1 MANFRSSRI
10 HRIVVTEWPRVYDH
24 LTLES
29 ERHQNDKVSGG
40 GIIPAYT
47 ARYYVDAHTSEAAL
61 IVYLYDVP
69 HTAPAAAPDEPE
81 AVEVV

>member
-1 MANFRSSRI
+1 MASFRSPRI
-10 HRIVVTEWPRVYDH
+10 HRIVVTEWPRVYDN

-29 ERHQNDKVSGG
+29 EKHYKDKPSGP

-61 IVYLYDVP
+61 VVYQYDVP
-69 HTAPAAAPDEPE
+69 HATPAEASDESETVAA
-81 AVEVV
+81 